1 MESYQPFSIFVL
13 KPLEVFLSRQHPSST
28 GSEARRLRVPRDGLG
43 GSKDE
48 GRAKGK
54 APGTHRGKKERKGL
68 QLLQLPWCPALSERL
83 HLREVSRRPAD
94 CIATELLRGGEGAPG
109 RFSHELEDSAAGTAA
124 KAEHRA
130 NVRGTARPAGTRCPP
145 QAPASGQHL
154 CRQPHMQGGCDHA
167 AVLLSPS
174 PRPSPPSVFWLRQL
188 HEVLHEDPFHIW
200 NLG

>member
-1 MESYQPFSIFVL
+1 MESYQPFSIFIL
-13 KPLEVFLSRQHPSST
+13 KPLEVFFSRQHPSST

-43 GSKDE
+43 GSKGE
-48 GRAKGK
+48 GRTKGK
-54 APGTHRGKKERKGL
+54 ASGTHRGKKERKG
-68 QLLQLPWCPALSERL
+68 LQLPWCPALSERL
-83 HLREVSRRPAD
+83 HLCEVSRRPAD
-94 CIATELLRGGEGAPG
+94 CIATEPLRGGEGTPG

-145 QAPASGQHL
+145 QAPASGQRL

-174 PRPSPPSVFWLRQL
+174 PRLSLPSVFWLRQL
-188 HEVLHEDPFHIW
+188 HEVLHEDPFRIW